1 MVERRIFS
9 WMFRRL
15 RLKFLFLFDSLIL
28 QRDKV
33 KFYDLRLVIDEKRET
48 LSSWRALE
56 IIFGGT
62 PFRNS

>member
-1 MVERRIFS
+1 M
-9 WMFRRL
+9 
-15 RLKFLFLFDSLIL
+15 DSSENFVVSKIATEVFVFFFFNLLIL
-28 QRDKV
+28 QR
-33 KFYDLRLVIDEKRET
+33 KFYDLRLVIDEKRG